1 MLKPP
6 LGRVPRGDLPGRD
19 LPAAPG
25 HGYKSCLERGR
36 ICVCNNCGRRSV
48 TTCVTCKYVVFRRFR
63 RRRSLQVTYILILP
77 TCRAERARSSQ
88 DQGKRRGF
96 NFKRGP
102 GPRAAP
108 QRERFERRR
117 GGSGPLGHR
126 ASPTGSADPA
136 QRLGVENFVTTH
148 PAAPAG
154 PGSGRAPARA
164 RRK

>member
-36 ICVCNNCGRRSV
+36 ICVCNYCGRRSV

-63 RRRSLQVTYILILP
+63 RRRSLQVIHFNTSNLF
-77 TCRAERARSSQ
+77 AERARSSQ

-136 QRLGVENFVTTH
+136 PTAWCVENFVTTH